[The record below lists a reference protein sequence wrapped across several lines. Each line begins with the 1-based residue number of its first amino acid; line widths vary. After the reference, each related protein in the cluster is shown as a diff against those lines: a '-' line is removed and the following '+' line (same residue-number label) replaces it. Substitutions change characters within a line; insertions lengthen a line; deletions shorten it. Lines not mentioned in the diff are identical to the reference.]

1 MQASRSAGKPAA
13 GSGKSAAGKSGSKSA
28 AGGGGKPPKG
38 GSRKGKGGAGP
49 YGPNGKKK
57 KKGGCQA
64 PPLFMLKINQ
74 VSRSTTSPYFSRLSL
89 INALIASAV
98 GIAAE
103 QLWAETSMEA
113 EAVAYSSASGMLL
126 PRSRE

>member
-57 KKGGCQA
+57 KKGGW
-64 PPLFMLKINQ
+64 LK
-74 VSRSTTSPYFSRLSL
+74 VLLGTLL
-89 INALIASAV
+89 AIAVIFFGTVVFIMHACTVGGVQSA
-98 GIAAE
+98 
-103 QLWAETSMEA
+103 
-113 EAVAYSSASGMLL
+113 
-126 PRSRE
+126 